1 MAHSK
6 VKLIAFYLPQ
16 FHPIKENDR
25 WWGKG
30 FTDWIKVVR
39 AQPNFVGHYQPH
51 LPADLGFYDL
61 RLEDTRIAQAELA
74 RHYGIHGFCYY
85 HYWFNGKRL
94 LERPFQEV
102 LGSGKPDSPFCLCWA
117 NENWTRRWD
126 GREEEILMEQHCSV
140 KDAKNFITALFK
152 AFEDPRYIRVHGRPL
167 LLVYRVDI
175 IPNLAETVGL
185 WRHECHRAG
194 IGDLYLCFVESFG
207 NMGKDPESIDFD
219 AAVEFPPHNQAYQYE
234 ESLRML
240 NSGFLGEIF
249 DYRKVA
255 SRLVNR
261 SIPSHRLFRT
271 VMPMWDNTP
280 RKQDSAHIFHRSS
293 PERYEWWLREVV
305 HQTRVLREEEER
317 LVFINAWNE
326 WGEGNHLE
334 PDITHG
340 HAFLKATLSALKNA

>member
-1 MAHSK
+1 MPHSK
-6 VKLIAFYLPQ
+6 VKLIVFYLPQ

-30 FTDWIKVVR
+30 FTDWINVVR

-74 RHYGIHGFCYY
+74 EQYGIYGFCYY

-94 LERPFQEV
+94 LERPFNEV
-102 LGSGKPDSPFCLCWA
+102 LRSGKPDFPFCLCWA
-117 NENWTRRWD
+117 NENWTRCWD
-126 GREEEILMEQHCSV
+126 GREEDVLMKQQCSL
-140 KDAKNFITALFK
+140 KDSRNFITALFK
-152 AFEDPRYIRVHGRPL
+152 AFEDPRYIRVHDKPL

-175 IPNLAETVGL
+175 IPNLREIVGL
-185 WRHECHRAG
+185 WRHECDKAG
-194 IGDLYLCFVESFG
+194 VGDLYLCFVESFG
-207 NMGKDPESIDFD
+207 NIGKDPGPIGFD
-219 AAVEFPPHNQAYQYE
+219 AAVEFPPHNQGYRYE
-234 ESLRML
+234 ETLKML
-240 NSGFLGEIF
+240 NSGFCGEIF
-249 DYRKVA
+249 DWRRVA
-255 SRLVNR
+255 RRLVNR
-261 SIPSHRLFRT
+261 GLPSHTLFRT

-280 RKQDSAHIFHRSS
+280 RKQESAHIYHGSS
-293 PERYEWWLREVV
+293 PERYEGWLREVV
-305 HQTRVLREEEER
+305 QQTRTLREEEER

-340 HAFLKATLSALKNA
+340 HAYLKATLNALENP